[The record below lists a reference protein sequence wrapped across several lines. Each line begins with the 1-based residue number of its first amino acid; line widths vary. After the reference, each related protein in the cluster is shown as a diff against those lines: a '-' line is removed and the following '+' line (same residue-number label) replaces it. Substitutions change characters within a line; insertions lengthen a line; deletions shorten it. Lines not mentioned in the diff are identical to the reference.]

1 MTIWEI
7 SEKADYIA
15 DRHRQQ
21 QEQWHIYCNSL
32 VQGITLS
39 KARLHHAMSCAPDKE
54 LCFVLFGH
62 FQVFVALAEG
72 FNSHTI
78 EYYVENKNGGDKY
91 LIAQATLAMD
101 GTVDGRISN
110 RSRDQVL
117 EHYLAIIATV
127 YDRLYDAMETRP
139 TGGFKPSGAD
149 PLIVR
154 CRHVSKMTPAQPD
167 FVKNDFHPRM
177 TR

>member
-91 LIAQATLAMD
+91 LIPRN
-101 GTVDGRISN
+101 GWHGGRPHQQPLPRPGAGALSGDY
-110 RSRDQVL
+110 R
-117 EHYLAIIATV
+117 H
-127 YDRLYDAMETRP
+127 RL
-139 TGGFKPSGAD
+139 
-149 PLIVR
+149 
-154 CRHVSKMTPAQPD
+154 
-167 FVKNDFHPRM
+167 
-177 TR
+177 

>member
-32 VQGITLS
+32 VQGIALS

-110 RSRDQVL
+110 RS
-117 EHYLAIIATV
+117 ATRCWSTIW
-127 YDRLYDAMETRP
+127 RLSP
-139 TGGFKPSGAD
+139 PSMT
-149 PLIVR
+149 V
-154 CRHVSKMTPAQPD
+154 CMTPWN
-167 FVKNDFHPRM
+167 KTNRWI
-177 TR
+177 

>member
-1 MTIWEI
+1 MTIWEL

-15 DRHRQQ
+15 DRHRQH
-21 QEQWHIYCNSL
+21 QEQWHTYCNSL

-62 FQVFVALAEG
+62 FQVYVALAEG

-78 EYYVENKNGGDKY
+78 EYYVESKNGDDKRR
-91 LIAQATLAMD
+91 IAQATLDAE
-101 GTVDGRISN
+101 GVIDGRISN
-110 RSRDQVL
+110 RSREAVL

-127 YDRLYDAMETRP
+127 YDRLYEAMERDQP
-139 TGGFKPSGAD
+139 VD
-149 PLIVR
+149 LN
-154 CRHVSKMTPAQPD
+154 HLAQ
-167 FVKNDFHPRM
+167 VH
-177 TR
+177 